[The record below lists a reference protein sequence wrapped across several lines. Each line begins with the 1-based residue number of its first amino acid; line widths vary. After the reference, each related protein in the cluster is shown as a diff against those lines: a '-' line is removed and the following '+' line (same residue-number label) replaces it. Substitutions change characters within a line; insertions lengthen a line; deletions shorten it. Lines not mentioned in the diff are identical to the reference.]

1 MNMEE
6 GILRAYCVKCREKRE
21 IQDPQAVF
29 TGSGTPATKGNC
41 PVCNTGM
48 YRMGRTPAHADLT
61 PPPKQKRKVKKNKR
75 SGKLVIVESPAK
87 ARTVGR
93 FLGRGYTVK
102 ASVGHVRDLL
112 RSQISV
118 DVENSFMPKYRV
130 PNEKRPI
137 VKELKKL
144 AQKAQVVYLAT
155 DPDREG
161 EAIAW
166 HLMEAIEVDPEI
178 TERVI
183 FHEIT
188 EPAIGE
194 AFSHPRTINQDL
206 VDAQQARRILDR
218 LVGYNLS
225 PLLWRKVRGRLS
237 AGRVQSVALRIIVE
251 REREIEAFVPE
262 EYWTIAAELLSSG
275 CKESYIAKLVKIDGV
290 EPVLGA
296 KGDVLPVVADMEQAA
311 YKTTK
316 VKRGV
321 RRRKPYAPYITST
334 LQQEASR
341 RLGMTARRT
350 MALAQQLYEG
360 VDIGNGGQVGLIT
373 YMRTD
378 STQVSELA
386 QNETIAYIA
395 DQYGRK
401 YLPEKPRKYK
411 TSARRAQ
418 EAHEAIRPTS
428 VLRTPETIKAYLN
441 RDQLRLYKVIWQRF
455 VASQM
460 ASAIYD
466 TISVEVTGTSAG
478 HEYQLRASSSVLR
491 FEGFL
496 KVYKERVDE
505 DKIGKNGDT
514 PIPAEISEGQD
525 QKLIKLIHQQHFTQA
540 PPRFSD
546 AGLIKVLEENGIGRP
561 STYAPIISTL
571 RQRGYVVREE
581 KRLYPT
587 ETGFIVNDLITEHF
601 PNIVS
606 VHFTANMEQELDMI
620 ASGEKRWVETVSEFY
635 MPFEKQVK
643 VAEANIPEMKWEP
656 ESIGRD
662 CPDSGHDLII
672 RWGRYGNFI
681 SCSNFP
687 ECRYTVPWLEKLGIN
702 CPRDGGE
709 LVERKT
715 RRGRTFYGCANYP
728 ECDFTSWKRPLNEP
742 CPNCKGLLV
751 ASNKDHAVCIN
762 CEQQFRIDE
771 ILSAE
776 NSQAA

>member
-1 MNMEE
+1 M
-6 GILRAYCVKCREKRE
+6 RAYCVKCREKRE

-296 KGDVLPVVADMEQAA
+296 EGDVLPVLADMEQAA

-525 QKLIKLIHQQHFTQA
+525 QQLIKLIHQQHFTQA

-546 AGLIKVLEENGIGRP
+546 ASLIKVLEENGIGRP
-561 STYAPIISTL
+561 STYAAIISTIAPEI
-571 RQRGYVVREE
+571 VV
-581 KRLYPT
+581 Y
-587 ETGFIVNDLITEHF
+587 
-601 PNIVS
+601 
-606 VHFTANMEQELDMI
+606 
-620 ASGEKRWVETVSEFY
+620 
-635 MPFEKQVK
+635 
-643 VAEANIPEMKWEP
+643 
-656 ESIGRD
+656 
-662 CPDSGHDLII
+662 
-672 RWGRYGNFI
+672 
-681 SCSNFP
+681 
-687 ECRYTVPWLEKLGIN
+687 
-702 CPRDGGE
+702 
-709 LVERKT
+709 
-715 RRGRTFYGCANYP
+715 
-728 ECDFTSWKRPLNEP
+728 
-742 CPNCKGLLV
+742 
-751 ASNKDHAVCIN
+751 
-762 CEQQFRIDE
+762 
-771 ILSAE
+771 
-776 NSQAA
+776 

>member
-1 MNMEE
+1 M
-6 GILRAYCVKCREKRE
+6 RAYCVKCREKRE

-296 KGDVLPVVADMEQAA
+296 EGDVLPVLADMEQAA

-386 QNETIAYIA
+386 QSETIAYIA

-411 TSARRAQ
+411 TRARRAQ

-643 VAEANIPEMKWEP
+643 AAEANIPEMKWEP

-662 CPDSGHDLII
+662 CPESGHDLII
-672 RWGRYGNFI
+672 RWGRYGKFI

-687 ECRYTVPWLEKLGIN
+687 ECRYTEPWLEKLGIN
-702 CPRDGGE
+702 CPQDGGE

-728 ECDFTSWKRPLNEP
+728 ECDFTSWKRPLNQP

-776 NSQAA
+776 STQAA